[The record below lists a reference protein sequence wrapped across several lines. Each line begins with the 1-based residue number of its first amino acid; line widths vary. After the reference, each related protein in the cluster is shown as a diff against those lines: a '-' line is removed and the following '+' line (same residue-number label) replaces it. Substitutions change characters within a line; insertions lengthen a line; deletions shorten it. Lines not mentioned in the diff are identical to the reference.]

1 MDAILSYLVMF
12 MMMTLAVVQAQ
23 LRTGFYSSS
32 CPSAEAIIRSTVE
45 SHFNKDPTIAPGLL
59 RLHFHDCFVQGC
71 DGSILIADSSAERN
85 AVQNIGLRGFEVI
98 DDAKSQIEA
107 TCPGVVSCADIL
119 ALAARDAVHL
129 SGGPSW
135 LVPTG
140 RRDGRISSSN
150 QASNM
155 PSPLDPVSVQKQKFS
170 AKGLDVH
177 DLVTLLGAHT
187 IGQTDCR
194 FFSYRL
200 YNFTTT
206 GNADPTINQSF
217 LELLQAQCPK
227 NGDGLRKVALDKDSP
242 AKFDVSYFKNV
253 RDGSGVLESDQRLW
267 EDPATK
273 SVAQNYAGN
282 IRGILGLR
290 FEFEFPK
297 AMIKL
302 SSIEVKAGTQ
312 GEIRKVCSKFN

>member
-177 DLVTLLGAHT
+177 DLVTLLDWPSKKKWWGK
-187 IGQTDCR
+187 R
-194 FFSYRL
+194 S
-200 YNFTTT
+200 
-206 GNADPTINQSF
+206 
-217 LELLQAQCPK
+217 PK
-227 NGDGLRKVALDKDSP
+227 LN
-242 AKFDVSYFKNV
+242 
-253 RDGSGVLESDQRLW
+253 
-267 EDPATK
+267 
-273 SVAQNYAGN
+273 
-282 IRGILGLR
+282 
-290 FEFEFPK
+290 
-297 AMIKL
+297 
-302 SSIEVKAGTQ
+302 
-312 GEIRKVCSKFN
+312 

>member
-1 MDAILSYLVMF
+1 MDQW
-12 MMMTLAVVQAQ
+12 TLIK
-23 LRTGFYSSS
+23 
-32 CPSAEAIIRSTVE
+32 E
-45 SHFNKDPTIAPGLL
+45 
-59 RLHFHDCFVQGC
+59 
-71 DGSILIADSSAERN
+71 LIKLTPEKKW
-85 AVQNIGLRGFEVI
+85 Q
-98 DDAKSQIEA
+98 
-107 TCPGVVSCADIL
+107 
-119 ALAARDAVHL
+119 